1 VRKTGCWTP
10 ILVFATALG
19 VNSSAAAN
27 SVSVNGA
34 AALGHQATGSIACG
48 GQECGLAVSY
58 DGPPSLALVQN
69 SAMNDE
75 AAVSIRFL
83 IDPGVAGDTR
93 FRMACGGSIRILL
106 LFQDFTPGTGIKVVL
121 FLKQNS
127 ESSGA
132 WRLAAY
138 VREDTGPFVFG
149 GEGYLTGLTPVSSTL
164 VELEW
169 GAATAPGANN
179 GFLRGL
185 REHGGAH
192 QPRWLVPDRWP
203 ADGGHLVPGR
213 VPHRSPLAAKHSRSS
228 RARGGGNRGE
238 VRAGA
243 RAVRRRGAGWITSP
257 GHSPRPRRRPSA
269 RSTSRA
275 R

>member
-1 VRKTGCWTP
+1 
-10 ILVFATALG
+10 
-19 VNSSAAAN
+19 
-27 SVSVNGA
+27 VSGA

-75 AAVSIRFL
+75 PAVSIRFL
-83 IDPGVAGDTR
+83 IDPGVAGNPR

-179 GFLRGL
+179 GFFRAFRTLDQPGASRIPIFTRNDLDNDTQRLNVMQAGSVSTEEL
-185 REHGGAH
+185 TNPGGSCPNAG
-192 QPRWLVPDRWP
+192 QPTEGTLYLDEFRID
-203 ADGGHLVPGR
+203 
-213 VPHRSPLAAKHSRSS
+213 PL
-228 RARGGGNRGE
+228 
-238 VRAGA
+238 
-243 RAVRRRGAGWITSP
+243 
-257 GHSPRPRRRPSA
+257 
-269 RSTSRA
+269 
-275 R
+275 